1 MKVYPNPFQNE
12 LTIEGIQNLGSYRL
26 MTLEGELV
34 KEGFLSDKKNTI
46 SMSDLKNGV
55 YFLRISDKVHKVIK
69 MN

>member
-1 MKVYPNPFQNE
+1 
-12 LTIEGIQNLGSYRL
+12 